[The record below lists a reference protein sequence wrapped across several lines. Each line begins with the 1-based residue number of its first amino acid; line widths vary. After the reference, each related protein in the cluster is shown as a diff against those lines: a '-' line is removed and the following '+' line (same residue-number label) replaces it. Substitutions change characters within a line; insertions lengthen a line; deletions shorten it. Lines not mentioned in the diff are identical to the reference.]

1 MRKII
6 LNALKNYY
14 IGEISKHKA
23 NIEVFLENPV
33 GVGEHPDVVE
43 TLSKEVMA
51 VAEFEDALQVLDKH
65 FPALPKI

>member
-6 LNALKNYY
+6 LNALKAYY
-14 IGEISKHKA
+14 VGEIGKHKA
-23 NIEVFLENPV
+23 NIEVFLENPA
-33 GVGEHPDVVE
+33 GVGDHPDIVE

-65 FPALPKI
+65 FAGIPKI

>member
-6 LNALKNYY
+6 LNALKAYY
-14 IGEISKHKA
+14 VGEIGKHKA
-23 NIEVFLENPV
+23 NIEVFLENPA
-33 GVGEHPDVVE
+33 GVGDHPDVIE

-65 FPALPKI
+65 FAGIPKI

>member
-1 MRKII
+1 VRKII

>member
-1 MRKII
+1 VRKII
-6 LNALKNYY
+6 LNALKAYY
-14 IGEISKHKA
+14 VGEIGKHKA

-33 GVGEHPDVVE
+33 GVGDHPDVIE

-65 FPALPKI
+65 FAGIPKI